1 MQADGH
7 DFVSKRLRHKAST
20 SRIHSRPS
28 PHSAVNAAAQVSLAC
43 INDLKTHSFR
53 FPRPSRA

>member
-20 SRIHSRPS
+20 SRVHSQPS
-28 PHSAVNAAAQVSLAC
+28 PHSAVNAAAQVPLAF
-43 INDLKTHSFR
+43 INDLKTNSFR
-53 FPRPSRA
+53 FLRPSGP